1 MKWDEFGAWGQRA
14 ADWAQEYH
22 RTIGERP
29 VRAQVQPGEVL
40 KALPAAP
47 PDFPED
53 MEDVFADFESVIMP
67 GMTHWQHPRFFAY
80 FPTNATPAS
89 VLAEYMISN
98 LSAQCMLWQTSPAA
112 TELET
117 RVLDWLRQALGLAE
131 GFHGVI
137 QDSASGATLAAVLTM
152 REKALNWAGNREGLA
167 GQRPVRVYASREVHT
182 SIDRAIWISGIG
194 EANLVRIPVK
204 GASRAMDTAALD
216 NAIKADIVAGFQPA
230 GIIACVGGTGV
241 GATDDI
247 AAVAAVAQKH
257 QLYLHVDAAWAG
269 NAMICPEFRNLWT
282 GIDQADSIVF
292 NPYKWIGGQFDGSV
306 HFVRSPEDLTKT
318 LAISP
323 EYLKTHG
330 KDGIINYSEWSI
342 SLGRRFRALKLW
354 FLIRAYGLDALR
366 DRIRNHVAWSVEVH
380 DKITASPGFESV
392 SSPVLSLFSFRYAPE
407 GVDDLDGLN
416 QRLVDAINDDGRI
429 YLTQTR
435 VDGNLAIRFQVGQTD
450 TTREDVLM
458 AHEVVTEIAEGLSL

>member
-1 MKWDEFGAWGQRA
+1 
-14 ADWAQEYH
+14 
-22 RTIGERP
+22 
-29 VRAQVQPGEVL
+29 
-40 KALPAAP
+40 
-47 PDFPED
+47 
-53 MEDVFADFESVIMP
+53 MEDVFADFEAIIMP

-89 VLAEYMISN
+89 VLAEYMIAN

-117 RVLDWLRQALGLAE
+117 RVLDWLRQALGLADS
-131 GFHGVI
+131 FHGVI

-152 REKALNWAGNREGLA
+152 RERALNWQGNKDGLF
-167 GQRPVRVYASREVHT
+167 GQRPLRVYASREVHT

-194 EANLVRIPVK
+194 EANLVRIPVM
-204 GASRAMDTAALD
+204 GANRAMDPAALD
-216 NAIKADIVAGFQPA
+216 AAIKADIVAGFQPA

-241 GATDDI
+241 GATDNID
-247 AAVAAVAQKH
+247 AVAAIAQKH
-257 QLYLHVDAAWAG
+257 RLYLHVDAAWAG
-269 NAMICPEFRNLWT
+269 NAMIVPEFRHMWA
-282 GIDQADSIVF
+282 GVDKADSIVF

-380 DKITASPGFESV
+380 DKIAASPGFESV
-392 SSPVLSLFSFRYAPE
+392 TPPVLSLFSFRYAPD
-407 GVDDLDGLN
+407 GVDDLDALN

-435 VDGNLAIRFQVGQTD
+435 VDGTLAIRFQVGQTD

-458 AHEVVTEIAEGLSL
+458 AHEVITEIAEGLDK